1 MKTYVPSIILIVT
14 VLTLAAGADGA
25 QANANRVQPATIARH
40 DANRTIGNCH
50 LSMQCPSSEQPR
62 QMADGTG
69 PIQTC
74 RPGANCGP
82 DDQLRQVADGTGPI
96 QTCRPGANCGPDD
109 QLRQVADGTGPI
121 QTCRPG
127 ANCGPDDQLRLT
139 GRSWERVILGSLLP
153 ESRQAS
159 TA

>member
-50 LSMQCPSSEQPR
+50 LSMQCPSSERPR
-62 QMADGTG
+62 QM
-69 PIQTC
+69 
-74 RPGANCGP
+74 
-82 DDQLRQVADGTGPI
+82 
-96 QTCRPGANCGPDD
+96 
-109 QLRQVADGTGPI
+109 ADGTGPI